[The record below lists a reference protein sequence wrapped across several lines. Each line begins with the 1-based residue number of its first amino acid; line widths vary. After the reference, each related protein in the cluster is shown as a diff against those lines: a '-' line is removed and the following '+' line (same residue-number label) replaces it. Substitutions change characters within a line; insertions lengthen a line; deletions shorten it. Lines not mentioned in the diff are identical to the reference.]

1 MDHADAVEL
10 IELAA
15 LEPDGLERLM
25 AGDTPESA
33 AVAGHLAGCPACV
46 AELAR
51 IRRTSSVARAVIAGM
66 PDPALRERTLAF
78 VREVGRDRSV
88 EAVAALADAG
98 PDAGPDPGPDPAA
111 TVAPL
116 TVVRGPAPA
125 PVAIP
130 IPAPVA
136 IPVAAGRPS
145 RPRWIAVGGIA
156 AALLGAAGL
165 GFGAARLATPTDD
178 AANREIA
185 VLQLTTEA
193 TLRLDAQPDTQ
204 RVALAAT
211 TAGAGSEGTLLF
223 SPSTGEL
230 VMVASGLAA
239 LQPGQEYGCW
249 VEADGQR
256 RRIGR
261 MYPGGDL
268 QSWAGPVDGLANLPP
283 GTVFGVSLVA
293 AGGGTGVPVLTGG
306 L

>member
-1 MDHADAVEL
+1 
-10 IELAA
+10 
-15 LEPDGLERLM
+15 
-25 AGDTPESA
+25 
-33 AVAGHLAGCPACV
+33 
-46 AELAR
+46 
-51 IRRTSSVARAVIAGM
+51 M

-78 VREVGRDRSV
+78 VREVGRDRSA
-88 EAVAALADAG
+88 EAPAALADA
-98 PDAGPDPGPDPAA
+98 DADPAA
-111 TVAPL
+111 AVPPL
-116 TVVRGPAPA
+116 TVVRGPTPAPA

-136 IPVAAGRPS
+136 IPIAAVRAS
-145 RPRWIAVGGIA
+145 RPRWIALVGIA
-156 AALLGAAGL
+156 AALLVAVGL
-165 GFGAARLATPTDD
+165 GFGAARLTTPPDA

-193 TLRLDAQPDTQ
+193 TLRLEAQPDTQ

-230 VMVASGLAA
+230 VMVAGGLAA

-249 VEADGQR
+249 VEANGQR

-261 MYPGGDL
+261 MYAGGDL

-293 AGGGTGVPVLTGG
+293 TGGGAGEPMLTGG